1 MSHSEREILHV
12 IVAHES
18 IIVRSGLIT
27 TLRQL
32 KSVHVHP
39 IEVNSLKDIE
49 NCITMQPVD
58 ALLISPDF
66 ECLFNITEFKKKHPK
81 IPVVAVLSRLYTSTT
96 VCDFSGRIT
105 IFDSVDQIEYLL
117 STLSELTLITKNSSM
132 RYHTTDSDAPTVSIP
147 RYTEEEKENDSLSE
161 REKEIIISI
170 VEGLSNKEIAEKLYL
185 SIHTVITHRRNI
197 TKKLQIHSTSGL
209 TIYAIV
215 NGLVQIEEK

>member
-1 MSHSEREILHV
+1 MSHSEREILHI

-18 IIVRSGLIT
+18 VIVKSGLIT

-39 IEVNSLKDIE
+39 IEVSSLKDIAH
-49 NCITMQPVD
+49 CIAMQPID
-58 ALLISPDF
+58 ALFISPDF
-66 ECLFNITEFKKKHPK
+66 ECLFNFSEFKKRHPN
-81 IPVVAVLSRLYTSTT
+81 IPVIAVLSRLYASNT
-96 VCDFSGRIT
+96 VCDFAGHIS

-117 STLSELTLITKNSSM
+117 STLSELALITENTST
-132 RYHTTDSDAPTVSIP
+132 RYHSKDSNAPTVSIP
-147 RYTEEEKENDSLSE
+147 KYSKEKKENESLSE

-215 NGLVQIEEK
+215 NGLVQIEEQ